1 MKLIGAACAL
11 LTGLVSFLVLIG
23 AQMKL
28 IGAACALLMG
38 LVSFLVLSL
47 LKDAYAQSNLPTTV
61 LTVSIGSANTFQ
73 AITGLPTPRRSLTI
87 QNNNVNG
94 DNCWLFIGSGTATK
108 GTSILL
114 GQGQSYGRY
123 TPYIPVDTL
132 QVTCATNGD
141 SVYVEA
147 N

>member
-1 MKLIGAACAL
+1 
-11 LTGLVSFLVLIG
+11 
-23 AQMKL
+23 MKL

-38 LVSFLVLSL
+38 LASFLILSL
-47 LKDAYAQSNLPTTV
+47 SKDAHAQSNLPTFVVPVTV
-61 LTVSIGSANTFQ
+61 TTGNTWY
-73 AITGLPTPRRSLTI
+73 AVTGLPTPRRSLTI

-108 GTSILL
+108 PAAILL
-114 GQGQSYGRY
+114 AQGQSYGRY